1 MPQMDISP
9 ASLRRRLKT
18 KFIGHNILYY
28 AVTSSTMDVAK
39 QAIRDG
45 AEEGTIVIAD
55 HQTAG
60 RGRLGRTWL
69 SPPDS
74 SILLSIILFPDLEQ
88 LPRLTMVACLAVAQS
103 IEKVTGL
110 EPVIKWPNDVLI
122 DGKKVSGV
130 LIESDVQG
138 DTVNYAI
145 VGIAL
150 NVNLDP
156 SSIPEI
162 SETATSLKQVLGR
175 EVSRLQVLE
184 SLLGQFEE
192 LYQALRR
199 GEPIDKEWRRRL
211 ETLGKEVAVR
221 CGGEV
226 KEGYAESVDDEG
238 NLLLRRPDG
247 SLLTIAAGDV
257 TLRA

>member
-1 MPQMDISP
+1 MTDISP
-9 ASLRRRLKT
+9 ASLKRELRT
-18 KFIGHNILYY
+18 KFIGKSILYY
-28 AVTSSTMDVAK
+28 AVTSSTMDMAK

-45 AEEGTIVIAD
+45 AAEGTIVIAD

-60 RGRLGRTWL
+60 RGRLGRKWL

-74 SILLSIILFPDLEQ
+74 SILLSIILHPNLEQ
-88 LPRLTMVACLAVAQS
+88 LPRLTMVAALAVARS
-103 IEKVTGL
+103 IEKLTGL

-162 SETATSLKQVLGR
+162 LETATSLKQVLGR
-175 EVSRLQVLE
+175 EVSRFHVLE
-184 SLLGQFEE
+184 SLLGEFEK

-199 GEPIDKEWRRRL
+199 GEPIDSEWRRRL
-211 ETLGKEVAVR
+211 ETLGKKVAVR
-221 CGGEV
+221 CGDEL

-238 NLLLRRPDG
+238 NLLLRCPDG
-247 SLLTIAAGDV
+247 SMVTIAAGDV

>member
-1 MPQMDISP
+1 
-9 ASLRRRLKT
+9 
-18 KFIGHNILYY
+18 
-28 AVTSSTMDVAK
+28 
-39 QAIRDG
+39 
-45 AEEGTIVIAD
+45 
-55 HQTAG
+55 
-60 RGRLGRTWL
+60 
-69 SPPDS
+69 
-74 SILLSIILFPDLEQ
+74 
-88 LPRLTMVACLAVAQS
+88 MVAALAVARS
-103 IEKVTGL
+103 IEKLTGL
-110 EPVIKWPNDVLI
+110 EPAIKWPNDVLI

-175 EVSRLQVLE
+175 EVSRFHVLE
-184 SLLGQFEE
+184 SLLGEFEK

-199 GEPIDKEWRRRL
+199 GEPIDSEWRRRL
-211 ETLGKEVAVR
+211 ETLGKKVAVR
-221 CGGEV
+221 CGDEL

-238 NLLLRRPDG
+238 NLLLRCPDG
-247 SLLTIAAGDV
+247 SMVTIAAGDV

>member
-1 MPQMDISP
+1 MTDILP
-9 ASLRRRLKT
+9 AFLKRELRT
-18 KFIGHNILYY
+18 KFIGKNILYY
-28 AVTSSTMDVAK
+28 AVTSSTMDMAK

-45 AEEGTIVIAD
+45 AAEGTIVIAD

-60 RGRLGRTWL
+60 RGRLGRQWL

-74 SILLSIILFPDLEQ
+74 NILLSIILHPNLKQ
-88 LPRLTMVACLAVAQS
+88 LPRLTMVAALAVARS
-103 IEKVTGL
+103 IEKLTGL
-110 EPVIKWPNDVLI
+110 EPAIKWPNDVLI

-175 EVSRLQVLE
+175 EVSRFHVLE
-184 SLLGQFEE
+184 SLLGEFEK

-199 GEPIDKEWRRRL
+199 GEPIDSEWRRRL
-211 ETLGKEVAVR
+211 ETLGKKVAVR
-221 CGGEV
+221 CGDEL

-238 NLLLRRPDG
+238 NLLLRCPDG
-247 SLLTIAAGDV
+247 SMVTIAAGDV